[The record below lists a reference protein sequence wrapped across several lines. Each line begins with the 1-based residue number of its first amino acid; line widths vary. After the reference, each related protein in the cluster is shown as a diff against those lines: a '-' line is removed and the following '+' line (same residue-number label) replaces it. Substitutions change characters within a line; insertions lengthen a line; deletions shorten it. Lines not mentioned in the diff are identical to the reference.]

1 MRAAGSAGVCSAGLP
16 CVGIRPGRPNSAGF
30 HSNSSAQRERAA
42 LKHLGH
48 MPRVPASRRSPS
60 CTNPRPPHREVH
72 LGGWRKTFAIFKRGF
87 GIDGP
92 SRPRRCP
99 RPAVTRA
106 DGLDANSGPRAGAPS
121 RDRQGTTPLASRRLD
136 ARAAT
141 DSSTGE
147 GQAPQREA
155 LRIVHHE
162 KERRQT
168 GPRFASGPAPRQ
180 CAGRGHRRGLD
191 DPTMP
196 KHFIR
201 PDKLPLRMLNAG
213 TPCAGHGGSSDSS
226 QRS

>member
-147 GQAPQREA
+147 GQAPQRQ
-155 LRIVHHE
+155 
-162 KERRQT
+162 RR
-168 GPRFASGPAPRQ
+168 
-180 CAGRGHRRGLD
+180 C
-191 DPTMP
+191 
-196 KHFIR
+196 
-201 PDKLPLRMLNAG
+201 
-213 TPCAGHGGSSDSS
+213 GSSVSRRSAGSS
-226 QRS
+226 IRSSRQARRPASTLAAGIVAASMARRCQNPL